1 MNDSLKTGANFVVP
15 SENYTLAL
23 SGSEVPSGSVNYS
36 VGSTLSSV
44 SGKVLGIGGV
54 SSIAAKG
61 LTSPSI
67 SELDSSFAG
76 ATNSVPVIVVGG
88 SAINTLG
95 AELLNSSTPVGSAAF
110 TTDTGVGSGEAL
122 IEMYGSVKAFGN
134 QPALW
139 VAGYGASDT
148 LEASE
153 VLAASLLGEPVVSLT
168 GNKVIL
174 STSSASYTGVS
185 IVSTNSTA

>member
-1 MNDSLKTGANFVVP
+1 M
-15 SENYTLAL
+15 
-23 SGSEVPSGSVNYS
+23 
-36 VGSTLSSV
+36 
-44 SGKVLGIGGV
+44 
-54 SSIAAKG
+54 
-61 LTSPSI
+61 
-67 SELDSSFAG
+67 
-76 ATNSVPVIVVGG
+76 PVIVVGG

-95 AELLNSSTPVGSAAF
+95 ADLLNSSTPVVGATF

-122 IEMYGSVKAFGN
+122 IEMYSSVKAFGN